1 MTPRTLR
8 IAAAMGVLL
17 PALLS
22 GATAVAQ
29 TLSDAWEVI
38 GTVEAVIGDTPAS
51 MVSARRLDTGEA
63 TVMRRTEKDGEVISI
78 GAMTVDD
85 QGEPGLPI
93 LSLKLGPFTAA
104 LPETVTID
112 LRDAEGVM
120 MANEHS
126 ETDAVLTDISLSADG
141 ILSFGFEAELMVMAP
156 TPDGGYTPLAGA
168 VGQQI
173 TGRFEGPL
181 PPAETPVDE
190 TPAAET
196 PPAGT
201 PSKEM
206 QPASPPDE

>member
-1 MTPRTLR
+1 MIHRALLV
-8 IAAAMGVLL
+8 AAATGVLL
-17 PALLS
+17 TSA
-22 GATAVAQ
+22 AAVAQ

-38 GTVEAVIGDTPAS
+38 GTVEAMIGDTPAS

-63 TVMRRTEKDGEVISI
+63 TVMRRTETDGEVISI
-78 GAMTVDD
+78 GAMTVDER
-85 QGEPGLPI
+85 GEPGLPI
-93 LSLKLGPFTAA
+93 LTLKLGPFTAT

-141 ILSFGFEAELMVMAP
+141 MLSFGFEAELMVMAP
-156 TPDGGYTPLAGA
+156 AADGGYTPLAGA
-168 VGQQI
+168 VAQQI

-190 TPAAET
+190 TPAAKK
-196 PPAGT
+196 PSPDT
-201 PSKEM
+201 PSEKM
-206 QPASPPDE
+206 PPASPPDE